1 VIEFLAI
8 LLLAAA
14 PEDPQ
19 KLRVGDPAPA
29 FALPA
34 STGKTVSLSDFK
46 DKKKVVLAFYP
57 KAFTG
62 GCSKEMSGLR
72 DQKAQFDQAGAQVLG
87 VSLDSV
93 ETQTRFAE
101 SLKLPF
107 PLLSDRSGKT
117 ATAYGVK
124 GLLWANRVTF
134 VIDEKGTISAIFEGK
149 DAIDPAG
156 VLSACKTKA
165 S

>member
-1 VIEFLAI
+1 MITTLAI
-8 LLLAAA
+8 LLLLAA
-14 PEDPQ
+14 PEEPV
-19 KLRVGDPAPA
+19 KLKVGDQAPA

-34 STGKTVSLSDFK
+34 STGRTVSLSDFK
-46 DKKKVVLAFYP
+46 GKKKVVLASYP

-72 DQKAQFDQAGAQVLG
+72 DQKAKFDETSTQVLG
-87 VSLDSV
+87 ISLDTL

-107 PLLSDRSGKT
+107 PLLSDAKGKA

-124 GLLWANRVTF
+124 GLFWAYRTTF
-134 VIDEKGTISAIFEGK
+134 VIDEEGRIIAIFEGSN
-149 DAIDPAG
+149 AIDPLG
-156 VLSACKTKA
+156 VLAACKRKTP
-165 S
+165 

>member
-1 VIEFLAI
+1 M
-8 LLLAAA
+8 
-14 PEDPQ
+14 P
-19 KLRVGDPAPA
+19 KVGDPAPA
-29 FALPA
+29 FSLPA

-46 DKKKVVLAFYP
+46 GKKKVVLAFYP

-72 DQKAQFDQAGAQVLG
+72 DQKAKFDQASTQILG
-87 VSLDSV
+87 VSLDTL

-107 PLLSDRSGKT
+107 PLLSDAKGAA

-124 GLLWANRVTF
+124 GLLWARRTTF
-134 VIDEKGTISAIFEGK
+134 VIDEEGRITAIFQGS
-149 DAIDPAG
+149 DAIDPTG
-156 VLSACKTKA
+156 VLAACAKRKP
-165 S
+165 